1 MTLNTIIDTN
11 INIVIHTAYGKFG
24 PDDVKHTLDGLI
36 NNHDFKQDMN
46 VVWDFREVS
55 DINFTADELRQIVA
69 HTEDYLA
76 HRNPG
81 YKLALVSDDD
91 LIFGL
96 ARMFMAYCE
105 HLPITIMTLRSMDEA
120 MAWVQK
126 D

>member
-11 INIVIHTAYGKFG
+11 INIVIHTAHGKFG
-24 PDDVKHTLDGLI
+24 PDDVKYTLDGLI
-36 NNHDFKQDMN
+36 NNSNFKPDMN

-69 HTEDYLA
+69 YTEDYLM

-105 HLPITIMTLRSMDEA
+105 HLPIKIMTLRSMDEA
-120 MAWVQK
+120 MAWVLR